1 MIKFLPLLFI
11 LVIAA
16 CGPLPRPF
24 MAQEPDS
31 NPLLQL
37 ENTRPLAVEP
47 PIFQLKETN
56 LETTDLTLWAQD
68 NLSQALRDQDL
79 PAANDAF
86 ASNSLH
92 LYSSFETER
101 VAGNQILL
109 SLKVRITETTAP
121 DRFLIELEEK
131 TKIPRIH
138 LKKNPK
144 SVLTELIKRAS
155 QNVSHKIAQLDQ
167 ETGPQPQT
175 ADYVSIQLASL
186 PDDLDTRTKKVLENE
201 LRASFQ
207 IRKLYL
213 TRQTTEAFV
222 YKLKLKIDLSK
233 QNEQGFLSLLWSLED
248 SANGE
253 EIGQISQT
261 NPIPNLPLSRILIPA
276 SEAIAEGTAMGIKDL
291 LQQKSLQNQ
300 TVLK

>member
-11 LVIAA
+11 LLITA

-47 PIFQLKETN
+47 PVFQLNTGV
-56 LETTDLTLWAQD
+56 ETTDLTLWAQD

-79 PAANDAF
+79 PAANYAF

-109 SLKVRITETTAP
+109 SLKIRITETAVP

-131 TKIPRIH
+131 TKIPAIH
-138 LKKNPK
+138 LEKNSKP
-144 SVLTELIKRAS
+144 VLAELIKRVS
-155 QNVSHKIAQLDQ
+155 QNVSLKIAQLDQ
-167 ETGPQPQT
+167 KIAPEPQSI
-175 ADYVSIQLASL
+175 DYISIQLASL
-186 PDDLDTRTKKVLENE
+186 PDQIDDRTKAILENE

-207 IRKLYL
+207 IRSLYL
-213 TRQTTEAFV
+213 TRQTTESFF
-222 YKLKLKIDLSK
+222 YKLRLEIDLSK

-253 EIGQISQT
+253 EVGQISQT